1 MIVLD
6 SIEHIHC
13 KSNTIYERI
22 CVDLNDNG
30 HIGSISHLIFTGP
43 YSVGTIGKTGECAVW
58 ISRQHTPFYRICPH
72 QKHPSLVLF
81 CTITVTFTS
90 VSSVP
95 LHLKFDIRMY
105 LIHFKKI

>member
-43 YSVGTIGKTGECAVW
+43 YSVGTIGKTGECVVW
-58 ISRQHTPFYRICPH
+58 ISRQHTPFYRLCLH
-72 QKHPSLVLF
+72 QKHPSLVRF
-81 CTITVTFTS
+81 CTITV
-90 VSSVP
+90 SSVP
-95 LHLKFDIRMY
+95 SVDYAFMTP
-105 LIHFKKI
+105 